1 VLLGGVRDLNMPA
14 LSNASMTYTIGDAN
28 GAPVGTYT
36 TPIYLGSARPDPR
49 YGTIAQYENGVNSY
63 YNGLATQLRKRFSH
77 GLQASASWTWAHEI
91 DDGQSN
97 GSGALFFTSA
107 SNWTYNGNWKADKG
121 NGALDHRHRLVYDF
135 VWAPTFT
142 SSGSAFLKGLL
153 NNWQLSAI
161 TTFASGRPVT
171 ATIRVTDTPY
181 PGMYKTSNLSG
192 SGLNGRVPFWP
203 VGSLQTPP
211 SYKADARITK
221 IIPIRERTKLSVNFE
236 VFNVS
241 NTISDTSITSQAYTE
256 AKGLLTLTPASYGVG
271 TADGGFPD
279 GTQAR
284 RMQVALR
291 LLW

>member
-1 VLLGGVRDLNMPA
+1 
-14 LSNASMTYTIGDAN
+14 
-28 GAPVGTYT
+28 
-36 TPIYLGSARPDPR
+36 
-49 YGTIAQYENGVNSY
+49 
-63 YNGLATQLRKRFSH
+63 
-77 GLQASASWTWAHEI
+77 
-91 DDGQSN
+91 
-97 GSGALFFTSA
+97 
-107 SNWTYNGNWKADKG
+107 
-121 NGALDHRHRLVYDF
+121 
-135 VWAPTFT
+135 
-142 SSGSAFLKGLL
+142 
-153 NNWQLSAI
+153 
-161 TTFASGRPVT
+161 
-171 ATIRVTDTPY
+171 
-181 PGMYKTSNLSG
+181 MYKTSNLSG

-291 LLW
+291 LHW